1 MAYNMQQQALM
12 RQMFQG
18 PNGQAG
24 MAPPEGQ
31 GGVGQYGIA
40 PSFEMDPNAPMGVY
54 SPQGGGQPLPY
65 GGGGSFQPLPPG
77 GPGQGVPM
85 GDVPL
90 PYGGGGA
97 AVPLEPATGGQGV
110 PLPADVSPLQAMSDK
125 LMPAIQERI
134 ARSRNQGRAVEGEM
148 MQPDTDSRRKLIE
161 AVMRAAA
168 MRGMR

>member
-65 GGGGSFQPLPPG
+65 GGGGS
-77 GPGQGVPM
+77 
-85 GDVPL
+85 
-90 PYGGGGA
+90 

-134 ARSRNQGRAVEGEM
+134 ARGRNQGRAVEGEM